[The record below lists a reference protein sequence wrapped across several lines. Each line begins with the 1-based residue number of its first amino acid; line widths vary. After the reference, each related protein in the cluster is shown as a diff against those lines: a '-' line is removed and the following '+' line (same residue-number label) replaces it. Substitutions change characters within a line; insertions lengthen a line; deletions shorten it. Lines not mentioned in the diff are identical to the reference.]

1 MNSFLQPLVALAN
14 DPHRDRIFVSDLF
27 HAMEDSAVVALIL
40 LFALPNL
47 APVPPG
53 TSTLLGTPLL
63 FLTIEWALGK
73 QPWLPG
79 ALTRRS
85 MTRIQFASMI
95 HRVAPWIERVDSLL
109 KPRLQALARP
119 STAHPAAALCV
130 ILALIIVLP
139 IPLGNMP
146 PAWAVSIIAL
156 GMLRRDG
163 IWVLAGVATGLASIA
178 LVWGV
183 VASFLI
189 GLLEF
194 TRHIAV

>member
-1 MNSFLQPLVALAN
+1 
-14 DPHRDRIFVSDLF
+14 
-27 HAMEDSAVVALIL
+27 MEDSAVVALIL

-47 APVPPG
+47 APAPPG
-53 TSTLLGTPLL
+53 TSTILGTPLL

-79 ALTRRS
+79 VLARRS
-85 MTRIQFASMI
+85 MTRTGFASMI
-95 HRVAPWIERVDSLL
+95 HRATPWMDRVDRLL
-109 KPRLQALARP
+109 KPRFQALACR
-119 STAHPAAALCV
+119 SAARPAAALCV

-146 PAWAVSIIAL
+146 PAWAISIIAL

-163 IWVLAGVATGLASIA
+163 IWVLAGVTTGLASIA

-183 VASFLI
+183 VMGLVIGMLDLI
-189 GLLEF
+189 QHLV
-194 TRHIAV
+194 I

>member
-1 MNSFLQPLVALAN
+1 MNSFLQPLVALAD
-14 DPHRDRIFVSDLF
+14 DPRRDRIFVSDLF
-27 HAMEDSAVVALIL
+27 HAMEGNAVVALIL

-53 TSTLLGTPLL
+53 TSTILGTPLL

-79 ALTRRS
+79 ALARCS
-85 MTRIQFASMI
+85 MTRINFASMI
-95 HRVAPWIERVDSLL
+95 HRVAPWMERVDGML
-109 KPRLQALARP
+109 KPRFQALACP
-119 STAHPAAALCV
+119 SAARPAAALCV
-130 ILALIIVLP
+130 ILALMIVLP

-146 PAWAVSIIAL
+146 PAWATSIIAL

-183 VASFLI
+183 VAGFLI
-189 GLLEF
+189 SVLALIQ
-194 TRHIAV
+194 RLVI